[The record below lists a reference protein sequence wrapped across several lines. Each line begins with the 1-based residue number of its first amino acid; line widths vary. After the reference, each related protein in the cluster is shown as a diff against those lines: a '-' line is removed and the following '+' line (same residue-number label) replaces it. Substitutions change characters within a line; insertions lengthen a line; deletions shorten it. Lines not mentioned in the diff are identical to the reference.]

1 MNRVQYIAYRLG
13 WTVVGAWGALTAIFL
28 VFALTPDPGQYD
40 IFNGLTVAE
49 YRALRGYDQPILQR
63 YLAWMESFLTLNL
76 GQTVHGAPVRSVLAS
91 ASLVTLVYLVPSVII
106 AVGIGVGVG
115 LFVAMR
121 PESKLL
127 RLGRNLS
134 YAGFAIPTFV
144 AAEGL
149 FFISVE
155 HLGWYY
161 FEWDPEQA
169 LFTARNLGA
178 LTLPALVLTVNMLA
192 VQLRYVQS
200 ESLEIL
206 QEDFVRTLR
215 ATGAGTRTFVAH
227 VLKNGAP
234 SLLSLFFSELV
245 GVMFVVVVVVEVIFG
260 IPGYGQLL
268 YQGIENR
275 DIGIIL
281 ATTVFPI
288 LLVMLGNLLQD
299 IAYSIVDPRIG
310 SEGAE

>member
-1 MNRVQYIAYRLG
+1 MSRARYLAYRLG
-13 WTVVGAWGALTAIFL
+13 WTAVGAWAVLTIIFL

-40 IFNGLTVAE
+40 IFNGLTVE
-49 YRALRGYDQPILQR
+49 QYRELRGYDEPLLQR
-63 YLAWMESFLTLNL
+63 YLSWMESFLTLDL
-76 GQTVHGAPVRSVLAS
+76 GETVRGEPIRSVLAS
-91 ASLVTLVYLVPSVII
+91 ASLVTLVYLVPSVLV
-106 AVGIGVGVG
+106 AVGLGVGIG

-134 YAGFAIPTFV
+134 YAAFAIPTFV

-149 FFISVE
+149 FFVSVE

-161 FEWDPEQA
+161 FRWDSEQA
-169 LFTARNLGA
+169 LFTSRNLGA
-178 LTLPALVLTVNMLA
+178 LVLPAIVLTANLLA
-192 VQLRYVQS
+192 VQLRYTQS

-215 ATGAGTRTFVAH
+215 ATGAGTWDFVAH

-260 IPGYGQLL
+260 IPGYGELL
-268 YQGIENR
+268 YRGIEDR

-299 IAYSIVDPRIG
+299 VAYSIVDPRIG
-310 SEGAE
+310 SEGSE